1 MNDLLSPMDL
11 IRNVSAW
18 MRQMQ
23 DNMKSKQDISVFD
36 IYVALESARLELDK
50 YILIQAEM
58 MAKAESDGTA
68 QTVIEDFT
76 EPETPEE

>member
-23 DNMKSKQDISVFD
+23 DNMKNKQDISVFD
-36 IYVALESARLELDK
+36 IYVALENARLELDK
-50 YILIQAEM
+50 YLLIQTEM
-58 MAKAESDGTA
+58 MAQAESDGTTQA
-68 QTVIEDFT
+68 VIEDFA